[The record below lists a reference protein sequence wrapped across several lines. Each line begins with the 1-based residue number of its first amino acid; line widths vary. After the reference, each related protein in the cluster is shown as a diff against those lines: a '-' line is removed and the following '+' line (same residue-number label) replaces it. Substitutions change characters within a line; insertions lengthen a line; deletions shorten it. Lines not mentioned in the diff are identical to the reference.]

1 MPETCTAA
9 VQGQGLCRPDQA
21 SLESLCPVPSKRELC
36 RGDKKNI
43 QALLQAQTFF

>member
-21 SLESLCPVPSKRELC
+21 WKLGKPVPSKRALC
-36 RGDKKNI
+36 RGDKKN
-43 QALLQAQTFF
+43 LQAVLQTQTFF